1 MSERLWQEAL
11 SLLLPEALNQP
22 LPEGEW
28 PPRVAI
34 VGVGHPLRGDDA
46 AGLVMAEMLQR
57 KLVST
62 ASVLVVEG
70 GSAPE
75 NCTGLLRRFD
85 PELII
90 LVDTAAMDLPPGA
103 VRWLTWQDEATNK
116 SLTSHAL
123 PLRVLVRYLA
133 AELGCPITILGI
145 QPAELS
151 FDTPLSPPVR
161 EAVEMIAQELVD
173 AFAIQEGAIRP

>member
-11 SLLLPEALNQP
+11 SRNLA
-22 LPEGEW
+22 LPEGEC
-28 PPRVAI
+28 PPHVAI

-46 AGLVMAEMLQR
+46 AGLVLAEMLQPQ
-57 KLVST
+57 LAST
-62 ASVLVVEG
+62 ANVLVVEG

-103 VRWLTWQDEATNK
+103 VRWLTWQDEVTDK

-145 QPAELS
+145 QPAELT
-151 FDTPLSPPVR
+151 FDTPLSPPVK
-161 EAVEMIAQELVD
+161 EAVEMIAQQLVD
-173 AFAIQEGAIRP
+173 VFAIQEGAVRP

>member
-22 LPEGEW
+22 LPEGER

-46 AGLVMAEMLQR
+46 AGLVLAEMLQR

-62 ASVLVVEG
+62 ANVLVVEG

-151 FDTPLSPPVR
+151 FDSPLSPPVR
-161 EAVEMIAQELVD
+161 EAVEMIAQELMD